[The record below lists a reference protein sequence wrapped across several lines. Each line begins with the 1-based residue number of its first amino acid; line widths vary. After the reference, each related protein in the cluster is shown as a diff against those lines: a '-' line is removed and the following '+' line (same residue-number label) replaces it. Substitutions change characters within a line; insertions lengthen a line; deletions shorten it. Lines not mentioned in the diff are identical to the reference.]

1 MKKVLIKKRVCMMS
15 PTCLLRR
22 FTLGNVFFFI
32 ENIKLD
38 FIDRRR
44 KPIFKFNE
52 TLPYVLLVVQTEWLP
67 FD

>member
-15 PTCLLRR
+15 PTYLLRR